1 MGRYRLGDIVRMT
14 RKSLSISQEK
24 LCDGICSSETLSRIE
39 NGIQNPSRD
48 VYELLME
55 RMGRI
60 RDRAYSL
67 LSVSDLKVLEKMKLF
82 EDYIKQYDFKQA
94 EAVLTEIRK
103 AIGNSILDNQF
114 LLRAESIVN
123 YYQKRTSAEEYL
135 KVSEMAIRLTIPK
148 YGLISLTN
156 WPLSFNEA
164 QLLINISL
172 VYSDMQDYSHAISVI
187 KDAYSAMKK
196 SYMEEQQR
204 TILQVS
210 IANNLSKFY
219 GLNGNHEE
227 AIVVANEGI
236 QICKKGKLGNAL
248 PNLLYG
254 IAWNKERL
262 IDKGVLSSDHE
273 WECLCYF
280 KKAYY
285 LAIATR
291 LSYMEEF
298 IHKHVLV
305 RYGSVLNQFDIK
317 QR

>member
-14 RKSLSISQEK
+14 RKSLSITQEQ
-24 LCDGICSSETLSRIE
+24 LCDGICSAETLSRIE
-39 NGIQNPSRD
+39 NGSQNPSRD

-82 EDYIKQYDFKQA
+82 EDYIKQYDFIQA
-94 EAVLTEIRK
+94 EAILNEIK
-103 AIGNSILDNQF
+103 QTIGHSILDNQF
-114 LLRAESIVN
+114 LLRAESIIN
-123 YYQKRTSAEEYL
+123 YFQKRITAEEYL
-135 KVSEMAIRLTIPK
+135 EASVQAIRLTIPK
-148 YGLISLTN
+148 YGSISLSN

-164 QLLINISL
+164 QLLINISNA
-172 VYSDMQDYSHAISVI
+172 YEEKQEYHNAINVI

-204 TILQVS
+204 AILQVT

-219 GLNGNHEE
+219 GLIGNHEE
-227 AIVVANEGI
+227 AIVVANEGV
-236 QICKKGKLGNAL
+236 QICIKSKLGNAL

-262 IDKGVLSSDHE
+262 IDTGVLPPDHE
-273 WECLCYF
+273 KECLCYF
-280 KKAYY
+280 KQAYY
-285 LAIATR
+285 IAVATR

-298 IHKHVLV
+298 VHKHVLK
-305 RYGSVLNQFDIK
+305 RYGSVLNVIDIM
-317 QR
+317 RR

>member
-1 MGRYRLGDIVRMT
+1 MT

-94 EAVLTEIRK
+94 EAVLIEIRK

-123 YYQKRTSAEEYL
+123 YYQKRISAEEYI
-135 KVSEMAIRLTIPK
+135 KISEMAIRLTIPK
-148 YGLISLTN
+148 YGSISLSN

-204 TILQVS
+204 AILQVS

-227 AIVVANEGI
+227 AIVVVNEGI

-254 IAWNKERL
+254 VVWNCEQIIAKESISL
-262 IDKGVLSSDHE
+262 ETKNS
-273 WECLCYF
+273 CLNYL
-280 KKAYY
+280 KQAYY
-285 LAIATR
+285 IASAMQLT
-291 LSYMEEF
+291 YAEQF
-298 IHKHVLV
+298 IKKHTKSNYNISL
-305 RYGSVLNQFDIK
+305 F
-317 QR
+317 